1 MVANRILTL
10 YQDSADALLGAM
22 KDALKL
28 IDVNG
33 SIEQV
38 SIKSQVN
45 TVSNITELQISR
57 MLELAATKKIILEQI
72 SRGIAISLHK
82 IIEIAKLVYDNSLFS
97 NPLYLKL
104 IQSQLTSIYD
114 FIKKP
119 YIANEVDITVVATEL
134 VALTN
139 NYRNLQQLPQNE
151 LILRLLQD
159 IYKLCFIKS
168 GEI

>member
-38 SIKSQVN
+38 SIKSQVS
-45 TVSNITELQISR
+45 TVSNITELQINR
-57 MLELAATKKIILEQI
+57 ILELAATKKIILVQI
-72 SRGIAISLHK
+72 SSGIVISLQK
-82 IIEIAKLVYDNSLFS
+82 IIELTKLVYENPLFTT
-97 NPLYLKL
+97 PLYLKL
-104 IQSQLTSIYD
+104 IQSQLTSICD

-119 YIANEVDITVVATEL
+119 YIA
-134 VALTN
+134 
-139 NYRNLQQLPQNE
+139 
-151 LILRLLQD
+151 
-159 IYKLCFIKS
+159 K
-168 GEI
+168 

>member
-57 MLELAATKKIILEQI
+57 MLELAATKKIILGQI
-72 SRGIAISLHK
+72 SSGIVISLQK
-82 IIEIAKLVYDNSLFS
+82 IIELTKLVYENPLFTT
-97 NPLYLKL
+97 PLYLKL
-104 IQSQLTSIYD
+104 IQSQLTSICD

-119 YIANEVDITVVATEL
+119 YIAKDIDITIVATEL
-134 VALTN
+134 AELIN
-139 NYRNLQQLPQNE
+139 NYKNIQQLPQNE
-151 LILRLLQD
+151 FIVRLLRE
-159 IYKLCFIKS
+159 IYQLCIIK
-168 GEI
+168 

>member
-57 MLELAATKKIILEQI
+57 MLELAATKKIILGQI
-72 SRGIAISLHK
+72 SSGIVISLQK
-82 IIEIAKLVYDNSLFS
+82 IIELTKLVYENPLFTT
-97 NPLYLKL
+97 PLYLKL
-104 IQSQLTSIYD
+104 IQSQLTSICD

-119 YIANEVDITVVATEL
+119 YIAKDIDITIVATEL
-134 VALTN
+134 AELIN
-139 NYRNLQQLPQNE
+139 NYKNIQFFE
-151 LILRLLQD
+151 IFFFLLARAQK
-159 IYKLCFIKS
+159 IMYN
-168 GEI
+168 

>member
-33 SIEQV
+33 SIEQG
-38 SIKSQVN
+38 SIKSQVS
-45 TVSNITELQISR
+45 TVSNITELQINR
-57 MLELAATKKIILEQI
+57 ILELAATKKIILGQI
-72 SRGIAISLHK
+72 SSGIVISLQK
-82 IIEIAKLVYDNSLFS
+82 IIELTKLVYENPLFTT
-97 NPLYLKL
+97 PLYLKL

-119 YIANEVDITVVATEL
+119 YIAKDIDITIVATEL
-134 VALTN
+134 AELIN
-139 NYRNLQQLPQNE
+139 NYKNIQQLPQNE
-151 LILRLLQD
+151 FIVRLLRE
-159 IYKLCFIKS
+159 IYQLCIIK
-168 GEI
+168 